1 MADKNVNKNIYDDMD
16 LGDVPK
22 ASGPKLPA
30 VGAGKFIAIGAGF
43 LIVVVI
49 IVFFIISGNSG
60 ASQRIAAAKNLPI
73 TETDSEVNTVKA
85 FAAKFLDKF
94 YWYNRDSYLDIRKD
108 LEKMMT
114 VNFLEKYKVKY
125 YDNAF
130 EQDIIDAD
138 LIISPTYDAIMYKKD
153 GDKTYVRNL
162 GDIKYEN
169 GRTGASRTRV
179 STWTLTIVNQDGQNL
194 VDDFKIEVGK

>member
-1 MADKNVNKNIYDDMD
+1 MADKDIDKNIYDQMD

-30 VGAGKFIAIGAGF
+30 VGFGKFIAIAAGF
-43 LIVVVI
+43 LVVVVI
-49 IVFFIISGNSG
+49 IAFFIFSGNSG
-60 ASQRIAAAKNLPI
+60 TSQRIEAAKNLPI
-73 TETDSEVNTVKA
+73 AETDSEVNTVKT

-94 YWYNRDSYLDIRKD
+94 YWYNRDSYMDIRKD

-114 VNFLEKYKVKY
+114 TNLLEKYKIKY

-153 GDKTYVRNL
+153 GDKTYVRIL
-162 GDIKYEN
+162 GDIKYED

-194 VDDFKIEVGK
+194 VDDFKIAVGK